1 MLIAELRGDGFS
13 PYFSTQGK
21 RDELAQSH
29 YELRHEDVEAELL
42 KLDLAAKAGVDK
54 FSANRGWILLLV
66 DS

>member
-1 MLIAELRGDGFS
+1 MAS
-13 PYFSTQGK
+13 PLFFYHRGK

-29 YELRHEDVEAELL
+29 CELRHEDVETELL
-42 KLDLAAKAGVDK
+42 KLDLAAGAGVDK